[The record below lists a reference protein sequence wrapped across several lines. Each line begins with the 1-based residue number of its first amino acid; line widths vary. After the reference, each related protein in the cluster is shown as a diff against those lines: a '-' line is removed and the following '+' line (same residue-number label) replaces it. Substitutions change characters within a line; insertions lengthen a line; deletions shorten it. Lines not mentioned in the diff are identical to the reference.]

1 MYIALKWTA
10 AIVPPAPEP
19 SSSISI
25 NSTSAIKFKS
35 LGIIS
40 LPTYFVMYIRAKK
53 ESLAHY
59 LAAREC
65 TANRAEEERE
75 NAISLK
81 KYWQRRTG
89 SACIICIS

>member
-1 MYIALKWTA
+1 MVYSFKMDRWYSA
-10 AIVPPAPEP
+10 ACA
-19 SSSISI
+19 SSISI

-75 NAISLK
+75 RERDFIK
-81 KYWQRRTG
+81 KVYWQRR
-89 SACIICIS
+89 ARALLV